1 MGDCIPGVSGQAGD
15 ERRRTPRAR
24 GSRHEH
30 GRAEHALRG
39 TQCLEGGVKRRR
51 AKGVFAERERGENGV
66 RGADIE
72 CLPARLLIVAGFP
85 AGQSGMRIAEAFVS
99 FGFCG
104 CLLF

>member
-1 MGDCIPGVSGQAGD
+1 MGDCMPGVSGQAGD
-15 ERRRTPRAR
+15 ERRRTLRAR

-72 CLPARLLIVAGFP
+72 CPPGRLLIASP
-85 AGQSGMRIAEAFVS
+85 Y
-99 FGFCG
+99 FGG
-104 CLLF
+104 AI